1 MIQKIYSKLE
11 KFEIIKDIP
20 LFLIRIIL
28 AYGFWGT
35 GTKKYEHFS
44 DIIGWFASLGIP
56 LPTLNAYLATATEL
70 IGVVLLALG
79 LFTRIISI
87 PLIIV
92 MLVAIFTVHF
102 SHGFDAGNNGFE
114 IPLYY
119 ILMLLTLVSY
129 GSGKYSLDYIF
140 YKKERK

>member
-1 MIQKIYSKLE
+1 M
-11 KFEIIKDIP
+11 
-20 LFLIRIIL
+20 

-102 SHGFDAGNNGFE
+102 SHGFDAGNNDQLFE
-114 IPLYY
+114 LH
-119 ILMLLTLVSY
+119 LFSDLNTDHTAKRNTKHNRFSMRN
-129 GSGKYSLDYIF
+129 G
-140 YKKERK
+140 